1 LYLSL
6 VSFDELHEITA
17 QSEHYESN
25 MDLISI
31 ENLCLGAEVIIVL
44 LLIAFAWT
52 PNGVSGDDESN
63 AKKEIMDWTPSKL
76 AFLQSSLF
84 RGLYVQNWKGT
95 AGGPT
100 KPFLCSQGIEG
111 EMQSEIPGPWQ
122 DRLTKLTNRQ
132 GFDSLLREWTSISSE
147 HRKRSCLSMITLNEY
162 SQILAAHGAMATE
175 SAIRAFANHLKQ
187 NLENEAFVSRYQS
200 ERFMVL
206 SFASNESKAFETM
219 QRIREEAASTS
230 FFEFQGTS
238 LPVACIVSV
247 TPIEGNESTD
257 SIIDLLEEGYLHAD
271 DNKCGVVSRS
281 NQAWTDK
288 PPVPNETE
296 PSISEASAKASD
308 DSKKQFL
315 DSQLEPSEST
325 SNVDVDS
332 LATSDGTAQPSEDTN
347 TLEPSSDVKAAE
359 VQPQE
364 EAENSNDITAVA
376 DPDDIEALFAQ
387 IRNNKQQDKPSPVPA
402 PPPATAPAEPT
413 LVETSVSDVASADDI
428 AALFASAKPAASPPK
443 AAVKAAAPVTPV
455 AAPAVS
461 AAPVATPV
469 AAATAVEATDAP
481 AVQAAADPVVEIDD
495 TAQTASA
502 DDIAALFAAN
512 KPKAPPKNPTP
523 PAPPVSAAQPE
534 SAPVAQ
540 QPLVTMPKVPDPSPV
555 LEPVASIDSQLKPEE
570 LGESEK
576 AELATADDI
585 AALFASVKQG
595 IGTPPKTPTPVTPSP
610 APAPSSSPVLPP
622 ASAAPISQS
631 EPAAPNDL
639 SSQPVQT
646 PQPSSPPPMAAA
658 VAPAEADLSE
668 TASADDIAAL
678 FASLKK

>member
-1 LYLSL
+1 
-6 VSFDELHEITA
+6 
-17 QSEHYESN
+17 
-25 MDLISI
+25 MDLITI

-44 LLIAFAWT
+44 LLIAFAWA
-52 PNGVSGDDESN
+52 PNGPSKDDESN
-63 AKKEIMDWTPSKL
+63 AKKELMDWTPAKL

-95 AGGPT
+95 AGGPS

-111 EMQSEIPGPWQ
+111 ESQSEIPGPWQ

-147 HRKRSCLSMITLNEY
+147 HRKRSCLSMVTLNEY
-162 SQILAAHGAMATE
+162 SQILATHGAMATE

-219 QRIREEAASTS
+219 QRIREEAASAS
-230 FFEFQGTS
+230 FFEFQGTP

-281 NQAWTDK
+281 NQAWTDQ

-296 PSISEASAKASD
+296 PSDGEVSVKASGG
-308 DSKKQFL
+308 SKKQYL
-315 DSQLEPSEST
+315 DSQLEPSESA
-325 SNVDVDS
+325 SNEEVDS
-332 LATSDGTAQPSEDTN
+332 LATSDGIAQPTTETN
-347 TLEPSSDVKAAE
+347 TLEPSSDDKAAE

-364 EAENSNDITAVA
+364 EADNSNDITAVA

-387 IRNNKQQDKPSPVPA
+387 IRNNKQQDKPSPVP
-402 PPPATAPAEPT
+402 PPATVPVEPT
-413 LVETSVSDVASADDI
+413 PVETSVSDVASADDI

-443 AAVKAAAPVTPV
+443 AAVKAAAPVAPV
-455 AAPAVS
+455 AA
-461 AAPVATPV
+461 V
-469 AAATAVEATDAP
+469 AAAVEVADVP
-481 AVQAAADPVVEIDD
+481 AVQAAADPVEIDD
-495 TAQTASA
+495 AAQTASA

-512 KPKAPPKNPTP
+512 KPKSPPKNQTP
-523 PAPPVSAAQPE
+523 PAPPAPAAQPV

-540 QPLVTMPKVPDPSPV
+540 QPSVTTPQVPEASRS

-595 IGTPPKTPTPVTPSP
+595 IAPPPKTPPPKTPPPKTP
-610 APAPSSSPVLPP
+610 APAPTSSTVSPP
-622 ASAAPISQS
+622 ASPVAVSQT
-631 EPAAPNDL
+631 EPVASNDL
-639 SSQPVQT
+639 SSQPVQA
-646 PQPSSPPPMAAA
+646 PQPSSPPPKAA
-658 VAPAEADLSE
+658 VAPSDADLSE